1 MNGWVNRQNNGPMT
15 GWTIGG
21 TIGRSNGPADKRT
34 DGQMDGRT
42 NGRTNGQVLVS
53 YIGPQLDD
61 YLRCNTESDK
71 QQRGP
76 KCALYYRGVS
86 ETWKVIIWKFDIR
99 QKSMLG
105 PNYQVLFQLSNPPAM
120 VSKSTMKAVLMTR
133 LVKIRLKTR
142 PKKVLKNDYIQD
154 QDQNM
159 DGKDYL
165 AYDQDLK

>member
-1 MNGWVNRQNNGPMT
+1 
-15 GWTIGG
+15 
-21 TIGRSNGPADKRT
+21 
-34 DGQMDGRT
+34 
-42 NGRTNGQVLVS
+42 
-53 YIGPQLDD
+53 
-61 YLRCNTESDK
+61 
-71 QQRGP
+71 
-76 KCALYYRGVS
+76 
-86 ETWKVIIWKFDIR
+86 
-99 QKSMLG
+99 
-105 PNYQVLFQLSNPPAM
+105 M